1 MYCEKPDTNSVKHPN
16 KENQLHAAAV
26 QKADAKYVNKLM
38 EIIRAMAAQFGETKL
53 LNKLSKDVRPNEL
66 YYHNNC
72 HVEYKRKYNTK
83 TFNKVENSDKT
94 YNEFSVLTSIK
105 NYINDSKD
113 DSFDLK
119 SLGKLYINGL
129 AEIEKSIDSHATQFA
144 AKIDNTD
151 IGLTAAQSTSGGKYK
166 AFQTSRLAAGIPD
179 EEWCQM
185 LKKVV
190 EPIREKNF
198 QVHKMEKFS
207 MSDLSLQ
214 CCK

>member
-53 LNKLSKDVRPNEL
+53 LNKLSKDVRPNKL

-129 AEIEKSIDSHATQFA
+129 AEIEKSIDSHTTQFA

-151 IGLTAAQSTSGGKYK
+151 IGLTAVQSTSGGKYK

-198 QVHKMEKFS
+198 QVHKMEKSS